1 MNEFFIFDASDNQIL
16 INKNID
22 DLVNLKKQSIKNEK
36 LLNDFMSLFSNFLPK
51 IDCQKFFNF
60 DEENIIFDN
69 IHTRINK
76 IDLDDEETLSD
87 YIQLNYY
94 NNNLE
99 KDVQKI
105 YDAFVEEKLD
115 FKHIEAAYKFLV
127 YNSLARKLFEQ
138 NRELSNYV
146 STSFEN
152 EVNKLRNLDKK
163 IFQNQNKQLIE
174 NLGSMDITEGVSRGR
189 ASDLTEKSLIKR
201 EITKKRAHI
210 PFRQLMKRAGRAL
223 RDIKPCYMLSPI
235 SLSQIVSPEPEIF
248 DVLIVDEA
256 SQMKIEDAIGSI
268 LRAKQVIIVGD
279 PMQLPPT
286 NFFNASS
293 EFNTEDG
300 IVDDDESILDLA
312 FSKFSSRMLRWHY
325 RSRHESLINFSNYH
339 FYNNNLIIPPSAND
353 KFAIENNYLEKAI
366 YSASSIKKKNAKDS
380 IGERG
385 GVNILEAN
393 EIADSVVSFMKESIK
408 KKLKR
413 SCLVVTMNNSQRDL
427 IDEEIRHRASKITE
441 ANNYISMWE
450 ETMEPFTVKNLENV
464 QGDERDYI
472 FVSTLFGPNK
482 DKVTMQRFGPINHPK
497 GHRRLNV
504 LFTRA
509 KEGLKL
515 FTSLTPNSVREG
527 GEKGRQIFKS
537 YLDYAVTQKIE
548 TGINTER
555 STDSDFED
563 WVKEELENLGYEV
576 VPQVGVSGFFID
588 LGIKH
593 KSFKYGYL
601 AGVEC
606 DGAAYHSSVSARD
619 NDITRQ
625 RVLEGMGWNIYRIW
639 STNWFDNPKVEIKKL
654 DNYLKT
660 LLKNIN

>member
-36 LLNDFMSLFSNFLPK
+36 LFNDFMSLFSNFLPK
-51 IDCQKFFNF
+51 INCQKFFNF

-69 IHTRINK
+69 IHRRIDK
-76 IDLDDEETLSD
+76 IDLNDEETLSD

-268 LRAKQVIIVGD
+268 LRAKQVIVGD

-286 NFFNASS
+286 NFLMQ
-293 EFNTEDG
+293 
-300 IVDDDESILDLA
+300 VL
-312 FSKFSSRMLRWHY
+312 
-325 RSRHESLINFSNYH
+325 SLI
-339 FYNNNLIIPPSAND
+339 
-353 KFAIENNYLEKAI
+353 
-366 YSASSIKKKNAKDS
+366 
-380 IGERG
+380 RMM
-385 GVNILEAN
+385 V
-393 EIADSVVSFMKESIK
+393 
-408 KKLKR
+408 
-413 SCLVVTMNNSQRDL
+413 
-427 IDEEIRHRASKITE
+427 
-441 ANNYISMWE
+441 
-450 ETMEPFTVKNLENV
+450 
-464 QGDERDYI
+464 
-472 FVSTLFGPNK
+472 
-482 DKVTMQRFGPINHPK
+482 
-497 GHRRLNV
+497 
-504 LFTRA
+504 
-509 KEGLKL
+509 
-515 FTSLTPNSVREG
+515 
-527 GEKGRQIFKS
+527 
-537 YLDYAVTQKIE
+537 
-548 TGINTER
+548 
-555 STDSDFED
+555 
-563 WVKEELENLGYEV
+563 
-576 VPQVGVSGFFID
+576 
-588 LGIKH
+588 
-593 KSFKYGYL
+593 
-601 AGVEC
+601 
-606 DGAAYHSSVSARD
+606 
-619 NDITRQ
+619 
-625 RVLEGMGWNIYRIW
+625 
-639 STNWFDNPKVEIKKL
+639 
-654 DNYLKT
+654 
-660 LLKNIN
+660 